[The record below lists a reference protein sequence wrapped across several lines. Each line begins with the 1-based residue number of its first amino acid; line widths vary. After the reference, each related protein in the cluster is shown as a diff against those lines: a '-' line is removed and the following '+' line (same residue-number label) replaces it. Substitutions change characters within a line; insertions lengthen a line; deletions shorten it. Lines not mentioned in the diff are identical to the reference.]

1 MTSYR
6 WREKDFNMKVEI
18 PVFPVTAD
26 DFPKFSRLPELVRL
40 KQNLTV
46 TIETKGS
53 EDYDQILLSCT
64 GDAFYLEIVY
74 PMDIFGWEHP
84 LILANDSLTAEEA
97 EEVLLSLLVDGTDQ
111 TEIII
116 NHFHEISSSIYGK

>member
-1 MTSYR
+1 MTSYP
-6 WREKDFNMKVEI
+6 WRKKDFNMKVEV
-18 PVFPVTAD
+18 PDFPIKAD
-26 DFPKFSRLPELVRL
+26 DFPTFSRLPELVRL
-40 KQNLTV
+40 KQNSSV

-53 EDYDQILLSCT
+53 EDYDQILLSWT

-74 PMDIFGWEHP
+74 PMDIYGWEHP

-97 EEVLLSLLVDGTDQ
+97 EEVLRSLLVDGTDQ
-111 TEIII
+111 TEIIT